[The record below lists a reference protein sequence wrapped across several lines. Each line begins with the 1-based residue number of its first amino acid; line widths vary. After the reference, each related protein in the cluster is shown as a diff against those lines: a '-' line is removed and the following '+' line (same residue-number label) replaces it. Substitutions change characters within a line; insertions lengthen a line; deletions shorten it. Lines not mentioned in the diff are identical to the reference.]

1 MNIKFLTKLII
12 FIIIIFDINQTC
24 TTSSTISRKKTI
36 IDNHLWALKWFEKNK
51 NEIFLISNQQLKF
64 KLYQEVV
71 KYSKINQKTFDNIIE
86 LILEMK
92 NREKLSLLEKNMFK
106 NKLYSI
112 RLGK

>member
-1 MNIKFLTKLII
+1 MNIKFLI
-12 FIIIIFDINQTC
+12 FIIIIFDINQTRV
-24 TTSSTISRKKTI
+24 SSTISRKKTI
-36 IDNHLWALKWFEKNK
+36 IDNHVWALKWFEKNK

-64 KLYQEVV
+64 KLYQELV
-71 KYSKINQKTFDNIIE
+71 KYSKINQKTFDNILE

-92 NREKLSLLEKNMFK
+92 NRDKLSLLERGMFK

>member
-1 MNIKFLTKLII
+1 MIIFILII
-12 FIIIIFDINQTC
+12 FNINQTC
-24 TTSSTISRKKTI
+24 TSYSTISRKKTI
-36 IDNHLWALKWFEKNK
+36 IDNHIWALKWFEKNK

-64 KLYQEVV
+64 KLYQELV
-71 KYSKINQKTFDNIIE
+71 KYSKINQKAFDNILE

-92 NREKLSLLEKNMFK
+92 NRDKLSLLERGMFK

>member
-1 MNIKFLTKLII
+1 MNIKFLI
-12 FIIIIFDINQTC
+12 FIIIIFDINQTRV
-24 TTSSTISRKKTI
+24 SSTISRKKTI
-36 IDNHLWALKWFEKNK
+36 IDNHVWALKWFEKNK

-64 KLYQEVV
+64 RLYQELV
-71 KYSKINQKTFDNIIE
+71 KYSKINQKTFDNILE

-92 NREKLSLLEKNMFK
+92 NRDKLSLLERNMFK

>member
-1 MNIKFLTKLII
+1 MAPRYSNAFGV
-12 FIIIIFDINQTC
+12 DGP
-24 TTSSTISRKKTI
+24 
-36 IDNHLWALKWFEKNK
+36 KWHRQN
-51 NEIFLISNQQLKF
+51 
-64 KLYQEVV
+64 
-71 KYSKINQKTFDNIIE
+71 KYSKIDQKTFDNILE

>member
-1 MNIKFLTKLII
+1 MNIKFLI
-12 FIIIIFDINQTC
+12 FIIIIFDINQTRV
-24 TTSSTISRKKTI
+24 SSTISRKKTI
-36 IDNHLWALKWFEKNK
+36 IDNHVWALKWFEKNK

-64 KLYQEVV
+64 KLYQELV
-71 KYSKINQKTFDNIIE
+71 KYSKINQKTFDNILE

-92 NREKLSLLEKNMFK
+92 NRDKLSLLERNMFK